1 MSRVNHVCDISFI
14 YLGNLN
20 DGPKDG
26 EEQAKK
32 PTVAPFESQC
42 MYSVSV
48 TFKQCNGWSLIL
60 PSNLISVYRYFNC
73 IIIII
78 IIIIITVVVVVV
90 VVMNVFTLA
99 P

>member
-32 PTVAPFESQC
+32 PTVPAFESQC
-42 MYSVSV
+42 MYSGSV
-48 TFKQCNGWSLIL
+48 TFK
-60 PSNLISVYRYFNC
+60 
-73 IIIII
+73 
-78 IIIIITVVVVVV
+78 T
-90 VVMNVFTLA
+90 M
-99 P
+99 